1 MAKLV
6 RAEKQNWLLLE
17 KIGSGDAGEVWRVE
31 SETSQQ
37 RAVLKRPVQN
47 VSGGTMMRQAS
58 QIEAEGQI
66 LADLEGVDSS
76 RNHIHVHTPL
86 LIDKSPSGTSGTSG
100 LFIVSEEVSGTSITT
115 LLDKLRQGQSPFSQ
129 VLTLKVLAA
138 SFQLL
143 RQVHSKGILWNDV
156 KMDHIFWDESEN
168 KMSFIDWGNG
178 LRFDPEV
185 PGEQLNPGLDFQQLV
200 NEGRQLLTQISP
212 SLIQDLAWPV
222 TNTGFSQMDI
232 FHLQMRVEYLKNH
245 LAMRVIEYQLLFDKY
260 LESADDIQSL
270 HAALELKKGLELLG
284 VQVENQEILQIA
296 QKLWLTFL
304 EKNVA
309 KSGYQILQIV
319 EKSLPLP
326 PHWQMASYFFKSLQ
340 AHEHENLHELI
351 QATLEENWSDAMW
364 VFSRDFAGYFK
375 ADDTKSVLL
384 SMRKLA
390 NIAGDKSAIIPEI
403 LPSIQQNLGQN
414 LHRLRA
420 NNTVQPELLSQLETT
435 QIQLANIQQ
444 TWTQLA
450 EKETLGE
457 KLLNTREILAQL
469 AAMGLNIPPSYQA
482 SLTTMLS
489 KTREIYR
496 AWANGEI
503 ELVQNLLREL
513 FVLDPT
519 LQYLQDIDT
528 ELQKS
533 TEWVETLKT
542 GPQAEQSLNQFGDE
556 LLATF
561 PLASLKL
568 GTPGWLNAMYTT
580 ATVLQKCQDLEE
592 MRAQLR
598 QIGIPLDW
606 AEHGSLKLDF
616 QVPAEP
622 LTSLTATQEEAL
634 SKFHKALTNNTDSQ
648 KAYENLKTILPQ
660 YAFLYAK
667 INEQFKN
674 IWLLQIPKTDAFDIE
689 LFPKTD
695 QARVKELMQVL
706 KYIEDWRASTQS
718 RAFGFARPAPQTTQ
732 NWRLLEEIDIAS
744 KQWRGFILPTLSRIK
759 QKDWKFSAD
768 QDPRQSPYPTLINCT
783 RQLSK
788 LNLAWKNVEHRGI
801 FPESLADMSAYATQ
815 AQSLFYQFW
824 TSLEKNSI
832 AAHRWLVMVNQA
844 IFSEINQSLLLIM
857 RQLLAL
863 SRSLDVINTA
873 DMARTRLALN
883 SAGEIMFTLE
893 RLNSLILPPS
903 RDFNLYRHWRQ
914 QYLDLI
920 QEGNVNKIR
929 ENIQSIESIHPLLPW
944 LDELLRRDTDYFNL
958 PEEQRW

>member
-31 SETSQQ
+31 SEISQQ

-76 RNHIHVHTPL
+76 RNRIHVHTPL

-143 RQVHSKGILWNDV
+143 RQVHARGILWNDV

-178 LRFDPEV
+178 LRFDPEA

-200 NEGRQLLTQISP
+200 NEGRQLLTQIS
-212 SLIQDLAWPV
+212 SGLIQDLAWPMTV
-222 TNTGFSQMDI
+222 SGLSELDI
-232 FHLQMRVEYLKNH
+232 FHLQMRVEYLENH
-245 LAMRVIEYQLLFDKY
+245 LAMRVMEYQLLFDKY

-270 HAALELKKGLELLG
+270 HTALDLKKALERLG
-284 VQVENQEILQIA
+284 VRVETQEVLQIA
-296 QKLWLTFL
+296 QKLWLSFL
-304 EKNVA
+304 EKNIA
-309 KSGYQILQIV
+309 ESGYQLLQIL
-319 EKSLPLP
+319 EENLPLP
-326 PHWQMASYFFKSLQ
+326 THWQMAGYFFKSLQ

-364 VFSRDFAGYFK
+364 IFSRDFAGFFK
-375 ADDTKSVLL
+375 ADNAKSVLL

-390 NIAGDKSAIIPEI
+390 NVAGDKSVIIPEI

-420 NNTVQPELLSQLETT
+420 NNTAQPELLSQLETT
-435 QIQLANIQQ
+435 QNQLANIQQ
-444 TWTQLA
+444 NWSQLA
-450 EKETLGE
+450 EKEALGE

-469 AAMGLNIPPSYQA
+469 ATMGLNIPPSYQA

-496 AWANGEI
+496 AWANA
-503 ELVQNLLREL
+503 ELEQAQKLLREL
-513 FVLDPT
+513 FALDPT
-519 LQYLQDIDT
+519 LGYLQDIDK

-542 GPQAEQSLNQFGDE
+542 GPQAEQSLNQFGDD
-556 LLATF
+556 LLAAF
-561 PLASLKL
+561 PLAYLKL
-568 GTPGWLNAMYTT
+568 GTPGWLNAMHTT
-580 ATVLQKCQDLEE
+580 ATVLQKCQDLVE

-598 QIGIPLDW
+598 QIGMPLTW
-606 AEHGSLKLDF
+606 AEHSSLKLDF
-616 QVPAEP
+616 QAPAEP
-622 LTSLTATQEEAL
+622 LTSLTATQQETLAN
-634 SKFHKALTNNTDSQ
+634 FHKALANNSDSS
-648 KAYENLKTILPQ
+648 KALQNLKAHLPQ

-667 INEQFKN
+667 LDEQVKN
-674 IWLLQIPKTDAFDIE
+674 IWRLQIPKTDSLDIE
-689 LFPKTD
+689 LFPKPD
-695 QARVKELMQVL
+695 QARVQELMQVL

-718 RAFGFARPAPQTTQ
+718 RAFGFARPAPQTTLS
-732 NWRLLEEIDIAS
+732 WRLLEEIDIAS
-744 KQWRGFILPTLSRIK
+744 KQWRDLILPTLSRIK
-759 QKDWKFSAD
+759 QKEWKFSAD
-768 QDPRQSPYPTLINCT
+768 QDPKQSPYPALINCT

-801 FPESLADMSAYATQ
+801 FPENLADMSAYATQ

-832 AAHRWLVMVNQA
+832 AAHRWLAMVNQA
-844 IFSEINQSLLLIM
+844 IFSEINQSLLLII

-863 SRSLDVINTA
+863 SRSLDVINNP

-883 SAGEIMFTLE
+883 SAGEIMFTMV
-893 RLNSLILPPS
+893 RLNDLILPPN

-920 QEGNVNKIR
+920 QEGNVRKIR